1 MPAPEPTP
9 GRRSIAVIGLGK
21 IGLPFAAQFALK
33 GHAVIGCDINP
44 EVVATISAGR
54 SHVRGEAMLDDRVAE
69 TVADG
74 RLHATT
80 DTVTAVS
87 RSNVVVVIVPVY
99 VDANGHVDFSS
110 LDAAFAAVG
119 KGLKAGTLVICETT
133 LPVGTTRGRLQPQ
146 LEAASRLRAGTDFF
160 LAFSP
165 ERVYSGRI
173 FSGSGPL
180 PEDRGRRRR
189 RQRRAGRR
197 LLSRRPGEAEVRPV
211 RNAETAEFTKLAET
225 SYRDANIAL
234 ANQLALYARR
244 RGIDARQAFAAA
256 NTQPFSHIHGPGLGV
271 GGHCIPVYPRFL
283 IEDADP
289 GEVEMLRIGR
299 KTNDGMVDVAVK
311 QLEEALGG
319 LKGKTVLVLG
329 LSYRENVKELAFS
342 VALRLVPALRQAGA
356 RVLGNDPLF
365 EPSELDELGIEL
377 VEDLSKPLAVDGVVI
392 QAFHREYEQLDW
404 ARFTGL
410 RAVLDG
416 RGSLSPDALKGLPAR
431 YLAIPAPV
439 DGANPASVRGVGGV
453 DPPGRPRP

>member
-1 MPAPEPTP
+1 MPAPEPKP

-21 IGLPFAAQFALK
+21 IGLPLAAQFALK

-173 FSGSGPL
+173 FQDLARYPKIVGGVDDAST
-180 PEDRGRRRR
+180 E
-189 RQRRAGRR
+189 RAVAFYRDV
-197 LLSRRPGEAEVRPV
+197 LDAEVRPV

-416 RGSLSPDALKGLPAR
+416 RGSLPPDALKGLPAR
-431 YLAIPAPV
+431 YLAIPAPM
-439 DGANPASVRGVGGV
+439 DGANPASVRGSVK
-453 DPPGRPRP
+453 